1 KMDEERFLRE
11 SQLSASLAKHP
22 NIVGVYEAGVIQG
35 RRFLAME
42 LIQGKPMSDWWKD
55 KSITLRQEI
64 EVLRSVAL
72 AVHHAHEHGIIH
84 RDLKPQNILID
95 PERQPHVTDFGL
107 AKLVGENLS
116 LSLTGAGMAVGTPA
130 YISPE
135 QAQGLKTTDRR
146 TDVYALGVMLFEI
159 LTGRHPFEGQT
170 AMEILMKASKNP
182 VPSATALMKVKLSP
196 EQAKGLDDIC
206 QKALAKK
213 AMDRYHD
220 ASLFAAD
227 LSKWLKGEE

>member
-1 KMDEERFLRE
+1 
-11 SQLSASLAKHP
+11 
-22 NIVGVYEAGVIQG
+22 VYEAGVIQG
-35 RRFLAME
+35 RRYLAME
-42 LIQGKPMSDWWKD
+42 LIEGKPMSEWRAGA
-55 KSITLRQEI
+55 SVTLRMEI

-72 AVHHAHEHGIIH
+72 GVHHAHEHDVIH

-95 PERQPHVTDFGL
+95 GKNEPHVTDFGL
-107 AKLVGENLS
+107 AKMVGENLS
-116 LSLTGAGMAVGTPA
+116 VSLTGAGMVVGTPA

-135 QAQGLKTTDRR
+135 QAQGLRTTDRR

-213 AMDRYHD
+213 AMDRYRD
-220 ASLFAAD
+220 ASLF
-227 LSKWLKGEE
+227 